1 MKAGI
6 KIKQHDITDCG
17 AACLA
22 SVSAY
27 HGLRLPISKIR
38 QMASTDR
45 KGTNILGLVEACG
58 KLGFEVKAV
67 KSKNPDGTNKLD
79 PLQQIP
85 TPAIA
90 HVIKKGKLLHYVVIY
105 GVRKD
110 KIQIMDPGTGDLVW
124 RKLDDFNAEWT
135 GVLVLLMPKDDFE
148 KGDRKV
154 SMFRRFLFLIRPH
167 RKAVAESVF
176 GAVVYTLLGLATS
189 LYVGK
194 IVDNVIPGGNRNLLN
209 LLSVLMIV
217 ILVLSLFIDAV
228 KTVYM
233 LKTGIKIDTRLI
245 LGYYKHLLRLPQSF
259 FDTMRSGEI
268 ISRVNDAVKIRSFI
282 NETLVGLTVNIFT
295 VIFAFALMFTYY
307 WKLAVIMLMIV
318 PLYIV
323 LYVLYNRVNKVVLRK
338 GMEQA
343 AELNAQLVE
352 SVNTAGTVKRFGL
365 EEYEDIKTEN
375 RFVTYIKTVY
385 KTAVNALWANMAS
398 SGISRLF
405 TIILLWAG
413 TFFVLDG
420 IITSGELMSF
430 YALIS
435 YFVGPIASLVGI
447 NKVYQDAKI
456 AASRLFEIMDLDAEE
471 ISGKVRFHREQ
482 TGDIVFENV
491 SFRYGTRTEVF
502 KDFSVTF
509 KAGRVNAVV
518 GESGSGKTTLAALL
532 QNLYELQGGHVRIGG
547 VDVRHIDNADLRS
560 LVCVVPQKI
569 DLFEGT
575 VLENITLDDYDPDH
589 LRVLELCKGVGI
601 LAFIE
606 SLPMGFN
613 TNIGENGVQL
623 SGGQRQ
629 RLAIVRALYRNPEIL
644 VLDEATS
651 SLDSESEKNIKQI
664 VSHLKEQGK
673 TILLIAHRLGTVMNA
688 DEIFVLRDG
697 QLVEQGSHRAL
708 VSAGG
713 EYARFWRAQTDLTDS
728 A

>member
-1 MKAGI
+1 MNKGV

-22 SVSAY
+22 SISAHY
-27 HGLRLPISKIR
+27 GLNLPIAKIR

-45 KGTNILGLVEACG
+45 KGTNVLGLIEAAG

-67 KSKNPDGTNKLD
+67 KSKLPDGNNNVE
-79 PLQQIP
+79 PLHKIP

-90 HVIKKGKLLHYVVIY
+90 HTIKKEKLLHYEVIY
-105 GVRKD
+105 GVKKD
-110 KIQIMDPGTGDLVW
+110 KIQIMDPGTGELEW
-124 RKLDDFNAEWT
+124 CEIEDFNKEWT
-135 GVLVLLMPKDDFE
+135 GILVLLMPKDDFE
-148 KGDRKV
+148 KGDKKV
-154 SMFRRFLFLIRPH
+154 SMFASFRFLLHPH
-167 RKAVAESVF
+167 KKAVIESIF
-176 GAVVYTLLGLATS
+176 GAVIYTLLGLATS
-189 LYVGK
+189 IYVGK
-194 IVDNVIPGGNRNLLN
+194 IVDNVIPNGNGNLLN

-217 ILVLSLFIDAV
+217 ILILSLFIDGV

-307 WKLAVIMLMIV
+307 WKLAVIMLIII
-318 PLYIV
+318 PLYIL

-375 RFVTYIKTVY
+375 RYVTYIKTAY
-385 KTAVNALWANMAS
+385 RSAINALWANMS
-398 SGISRLF
+398 SSVISRLF

-413 TFFVLDG
+413 TGFVLKSV
-420 IITSGELMSF
+420 ITSGELMSF
-430 YALIS
+430 YSLTS
-435 YFVGPIASLVGI
+435 YFIGPIASLVGI
-447 NKVYQDAKI
+447 NRTYQDAKI
-456 AASRLFEIMDLDAEE
+456 AASRLFEIMDLDVEE
-471 ISGKVRFHREQ
+471 VSGKVRFSKEQ
-482 TGDIVFENV
+482 IGDISFENV
-491 SFRYGTRTEVF
+491 SFRYGTRKEVF

-509 KAGRVNAVV
+509 KAGQVSAIV

-532 QNLYELQGGHVRIGG
+532 QNLYELQEGHIRIGG
-547 VDVRHIDNADLRS
+547 VDVKHIDNSDLRS
-560 LVCVVPQKI
+560 LVCVVPQRI

-575 VLENITLDDYDPDH
+575 VMENIALDDYDPDNA
-589 LRVLELCKGVGI
+589 RVMEICKEVGI
-601 LAFIE
+601 LDFIE
-606 SLPMGFN
+606 GLPMGFN
-613 TNIGENGVQL
+613 TNIGENGTQL

-651 SLDSESEKNIKQI
+651 SLDSESEKSIKQI
-664 VSHLKEQGK
+664 VNKLKEEGK
-673 TILLIAHRLGTVMNA
+673 TVILIAHRLGTVMNA
-688 DEIFVLRDG
+688 DEIFVLKEG
-697 QLVEQGSHRAL
+697 VLVEQGSHKEL
-708 VSAGG
+708 ISTGG
-713 EYARFWRAQTDLTDS
+713 EYAGFWKAQTEV
-728 A
+728 

>member
-22 SVSAY
+22 SISAY
-27 HGLRLPISKIR
+27 YGLLLPISKIR
-38 QMASTDR
+38 QLASTDR
-45 KGTNILGLVEACG
+45 KGTNILGLIEAAE
-58 KLGFEVKAV
+58 KLGFEVKAG
-67 KSKNPDGTNKLD
+67 KAKNPDGTNNLE
-79 PLQQIP
+79 PLWQVP

-90 HVIKKGKLLHYVVIY
+90 HVIKNGKLLHYVVIY
-105 GVRKD
+105 GIKKD
-110 KIQIMDPGTGDLVW
+110 RVQIMDPGPGTLEW
-124 RKLDDFNAEWT
+124 RKIDEFNKEWT
-135 GVLVLLMPKDDFE
+135 GILVLLMPKDDFE
-148 KGDRKV
+148 KGNRKI
-154 SMFRRFLFLIRPH
+154 SMLARFRFLLKPH
-167 RKAVAESVF
+167 KKAIAESIF
-176 GAVVYTLLGLATS
+176 GAVIYTVLGLATS
-189 LYVGK
+189 IYVGK
-194 IVDNVIPGGNRNLLN
+194 IVDIVIPSGNGNLLN
-209 LLSVLMIV
+209 LLSVLMII
-217 ILVLSLFIDAV
+217 ILLLSLFIDAV

-259 FDTMRSGEI
+259 FDSMRSGEI

-282 NETLVGLTVNIFT
+282 NETLVGLMVNIFT

-307 WKLAVIMLMIV
+307 WKLAAIMLLII
-318 PLYIV
+318 PLYALV
-323 LYVLYNRVNKVVLRK
+323 YFLYNRVNRVVLRK

-365 EEYEDIKTEN
+365 EEYEDIKTEG
-375 RFVTYIKTVY
+375 RYVTYIKTVY
-385 KTAVNALWANMAS
+385 KSAINSLWANMSAS
-398 SGISRLF
+398 AISRLF

-413 TFFVLDG
+413 TVFVLKS

-430 YALIS
+430 YSLIS

-456 AASRLFEIMDLDAEE
+456 AASRLFEIMDLDVEAVD
-471 ISGKVRFHREQ
+471 GKTHFSKEQ
-482 TGDIVFENV
+482 IGDITFDGV

-502 KDFSVTF
+502 KGLSLTF
-509 KAGRVNAVV
+509 KAGQVSAIV

-532 QNLYELQGGHVRIGG
+532 QNLYELQDGHIRIGG
-547 VDVRHIDNADLRS
+547 VDVRHIDNVDLRS
-560 LVCVVPQKI
+560 LVCVVPQRI

-575 VLENITLDDYDPDH
+575 ILENITLDDYYPDNA
-589 LRVLELCKGVGI
+589 RVLEICRDVGI
-601 LAFIE
+601 LDFVE
-606 SLPMGFN
+606 TLPMGFN

-651 SLDSESEKNIKQI
+651 SLDSESEKSIKQI
-664 VSHLKEQGK
+664 VSRLKNQGK
-673 TILLIAHRLGTVMNA
+673 TIILIAHRLGTVMHA
-688 DEIFVLRDG
+688 DEIFVLKDG
-697 QLVEQGSHRAL
+697 ELMEQGSHKSLIA
-708 VSAGG
+708 ADG
-713 EYARFWRAQTDLTDS
+713 EYARFWKSQTV
-728 A
+728 

>member
-1 MKAGI
+1 MNKGI

-22 SVSAY
+22 SISAHY
-27 HGLRLPISKIR
+27 GLNLPIAKIR
-38 QMASTDR
+38 QMASTDK
-45 KGTNILGLVEACG
+45 KGTNVLGLIEAAG

-67 KSKNPDGTNKLD
+67 KSKLSDGANNVA
-79 PLQQIP
+79 PLQNIP

-90 HVIKKGKLLHYVVIY
+90 HVIKRGKLLHYEVIY
-105 GVRKD
+105 GVKKN
-110 KIQIMDPGTGDLVW
+110 KIQIMDPGTGDLEW
-124 RKLDDFNAEWT
+124 CRIEDFNKEWT
-135 GVLVLLMPKDDFE
+135 GILVLLMPKEDFE
-148 KGDRKV
+148 KGDKKV
-154 SMFRRFLFLIRPH
+154 SMLARFRFLLKPH
-167 RKAVAESVF
+167 RKAVGESIF
-176 GAVVYTLLGLATS
+176 GAVIYTLLGLATS
-189 LYVGK
+189 IYVGK
-194 IVDNVIPGGNRNLLN
+194 IVDNVIPNGNGNLLN

-217 ILVLSLFIDAV
+217 ILILSLFIDGV

-282 NETLVGLTVNIFT
+282 NETLVGLMVNIFT
-295 VIFAFALMFTYY
+295 VLFAFALMFTYY
-307 WKLAVIMLMIV
+307 WKLAVIMLAII

-323 LYVLYNRVNKVVLRK
+323 LYILYNRVNKVVLRK

-365 EEYEDIKTEN
+365 EEYEDIKTESK
-375 RFVTYIKTVY
+375 FVTYIKTVY
-385 KTAVNALWANMAS
+385 RSSINALLANMS
-398 SGISRLF
+398 SSAISRLF

-413 TFFVLDG
+413 TYFVLDCV
-420 IITSGELMSF
+420 ITSGELMSF

-435 YFVGPIASLVGI
+435 YFIGPIASLVGI
-447 NKVYQDAKI
+447 NKTYQDAKI
-456 AASRLFEIMDLDAEE
+456 AASRLFEIMDLDVEE
-471 ISGKVRFHREQ
+471 VGGKVRFSKEQ
-482 TGDIVFENV
+482 IGDISFENV
-491 SFRYGTRTEVF
+491 SFRYGTRKEVF

-509 KAGRVNAVV
+509 KAGQVSAIV

-532 QNLYELQGGHVRIGG
+532 QSLYELQDGHIRIGG

-560 LVCVVPQKI
+560 LVCVVPQGI

-575 VLENITLDDYDPDH
+575 IMENITLDDYNPDNAH
-589 LRVLELCKGVGI
+589 IFEICKQVGI
-601 LAFIE
+601 LDFIE

-613 TNIGENGVQL
+613 TNVGENGVQL

-651 SLDSESEKNIKQI
+651 ALDSESEKSIKQI
-664 VSHLKEQGK
+664 VNKLKREGK
-673 TILLIAHRLGTVMNA
+673 TVLLIAHRLGTVMHA
-688 DEIFVLRDG
+688 DEIFVLKEG
-697 QLVEQGSHRAL
+697 TLVEHGSHTSLIAQN
-708 VSAGG
+708 G
-713 EYARFWRAQTDLTDS
+713 EYARFWKAQTEI
-728 A
+728 

>member
-22 SVSAY
+22 SISAFY
-27 HGLRLPISKIR
+27 GLQLPISKIR

-45 KGTNILGLVEACG
+45 KGTNVLGLIEAAG
-58 KLGFEVKAV
+58 KLGFDVKAV
-67 KSKNPDGTNKLD
+67 KSKTPDGANNLE

-90 HVIKKGKLLHYVVIY
+90 HVIKNGKLLHYEVIY
-105 GVRKD
+105 AVKKD
-110 KIQIMDPGTGDLVW
+110 RIRIMDPGTGDLEW
-124 RKLDDFNAEWT
+124 IKMEDFGKEWT
-135 GVLVLLMPKDDFE
+135 GILVLLMPRDDFE

-154 SMFRRFLFLIRPH
+154 SMLSRFRFLLGPH
-167 RKAVAESVF
+167 RKAVAEAIF
-176 GAVVYTLLGLATS
+176 GAVIYTLLGLATS
-189 LYVGK
+189 IYVGK
-194 IVDNVIPGGNRNLLN
+194 IVDNVIPSGNGNLLN

-217 ILVLSLFIDAV
+217 ILLLSLFIDAV

-282 NETLVGLTVNIFT
+282 NETLVGLTVNVFT

-307 WKLAVIMLMIV
+307 WKLAVIMLLII

-323 LYVLYNRVNKVVLRK
+323 VYVLYNRVNKVVLRK

-365 EEYEDIKTEN
+365 EEYEDVKTEG
-375 RFVTYIKTVY
+375 RYVTYIKTAY
-385 KTAVNALWANMAS
+385 RSAVNALWANMAS
-398 SGISRLF
+398 GGISKLF

-413 TFFVLDG
+413 TFFVLDSV
-420 IITSGELMSF
+420 ITSGELMSF
-430 YALIS
+430 YSLIS

-456 AASRLFEIMDLDAEE
+456 AASRLFEIMDLDVEE
-471 ISGKVRFHREQ
+471 VEGKIRFGKEQ
-482 TGDIVFENV
+482 IGDIAFENV

-509 KAGRVNAVV
+509 RAGKVSAVV

-532 QNLYELQGGHVRIGG
+532 QDLYELQEGHIRIGG

-560 LVCVVPQKI
+560 LVCVVPQRI

-575 VLENITLDDYDPDH
+575 ILENITLDDYNPDNA
-589 LRVLELCKGVGI
+589 RVLDICRDVGI
-601 LAFIE
+601 LDFIE
-606 SLPMGFN
+606 TLPMGFN

-664 VSHLKEQGK
+664 VGRLKEQGK
-673 TILLIAHRLGTVMNA
+673 TVLLIAHRLGTVMNA
-688 DEIFVLRDG
+688 DEIFVLKEG
-697 QLVEQGSHRAL
+697 TLVEQGSHAEL
-708 VSAGG
+708 VSADG
-713 EYARFWRAQTDLTDS
+713 EYARFWRAQTEG
-728 A
+728 

>member
-22 SVSAY
+22 SISAFY
-27 HGLRLPISKIR
+27 GLQLPISKIR

-45 KGTNILGLVEACG
+45 KGTNVLGLIEAAG
-58 KLGFEVKAV
+58 KLGFDVKAV
-67 KSKNPDGTNKLD
+67 KSKTPDGANNLE

-90 HVIKKGKLLHYVVIY
+90 HVIKNGKLLHYEVIY
-105 GVRKD
+105 AVKKD
-110 KIQIMDPGTGDLVW
+110 RIRIMDPGTGDLDW
-124 RKLDDFNAEWT
+124 IKMEDFGKEWT
-135 GVLVLLMPKDDFE
+135 GILVLLMPRDDFE

-154 SMFRRFLFLIRPH
+154 SMLARFRFLLRPH
-167 RKAVAESVF
+167 RKAVAEAIF
-176 GAVVYTLLGLATS
+176 GAVIYTLLGLATS
-189 LYVGK
+189 IYVGK
-194 IVDNVIPGGNRNLLN
+194 IVDNVIPSGNGNLLN

-217 ILVLSLFIDAV
+217 ILLLSLFIDAV

-282 NETLVGLTVNIFT
+282 NETLVGLTVNVFT

-307 WKLAVIMLMIV
+307 WKLAVIMLLII

-323 LYVLYNRVNKVVLRK
+323 VYVLYNRVNKVVLRK

-365 EEYEDIKTEN
+365 EEYEDVKTEG
-375 RFVTYIKTVY
+375 RYVTYIKTAY
-385 KTAVNALWANMAS
+385 RSAVNALWANMAS
-398 SGISRLF
+398 GGISKLF
-405 TIILLWAG
+405 TIILLWTG
-413 TFFVLDG
+413 TFFVLNSV
-420 IITSGELMSF
+420 ITSGELMSF
-430 YALIS
+430 YSLIS

-456 AASRLFEIMDLDAEE
+456 AASRLFEIMDLDVEE
-471 ISGKVRFHREQ
+471 VEGKIRFGKEQ
-482 TGDIVFENV
+482 IGDIAFENV

-509 KAGRVNAVV
+509 RAGKVSAVV

-532 QNLYELQGGHVRIGG
+532 QDLYELQEGHIRIGG

-560 LVCVVPQKI
+560 LVCVVPQRI

-575 VLENITLDDYDPDH
+575 ILENITLDDYNPDNA
-589 LRVLELCKGVGI
+589 RVLDICRDVGI
-601 LAFIE
+601 LDFIE
-606 SLPMGFN
+606 TLPMGFN

-651 SLDSESEKNIKQI
+651 SLDSESEKSIKQI
-664 VSHLKEQGK
+664 VGRLKEQGK
-673 TILLIAHRLGTVMNA
+673 TVILIAHRLGTVMNA
-688 DEIFVLRDG
+688 DEIFVLKEGR
-697 QLVEQGSHRAL
+697 LVEQGSHSEL
-708 VSAGG
+708 VAKDG
-713 EYARFWRAQTDLTDS
+713 EYARFWRAQTEG
-728 A
+728 